1 MARKKHH
8 EDHENHERWLVSYA
22 DFITLLFAFFVVMYS
37 ISQINEGKY
46 RVLSDALLQAFKP
59 EGHAPT
65 AVQPPSDQHGANTG
79 VPSGLIPRLPMKRG
93 DDPVKRAK
101 RERMQNIARDVLK
114 ALEPLVKEGQV
125 RVTESARGI
134 AVEINASVLFKSA
147 QAVLEPNSV
156 RALAAVAQVLSR
168 TDNAIEIEGHTDRE
182 PISTS
187 QFPSNWELSG
197 ARASSVVRLF
207 IDAGVAPQRLVAS
220 GYADTRPVD
229 SNNTP
234 EGRAR
239 NRRVTVMI
247 HADQGEPEAPVSAPP
262 PVGTPE
268 VPAPVNPSD
277 AASGEGRPVQPSPAN
292 VPLPAGR

>member
-1 MARKKHH
+1 MARKKHD
-8 EDHENHERWLVSYA
+8 EEHENHERWLVSYA

-37 ISQINEGKY
+37 ISQVNEGKY

-65 AVQPPSDQHGANTG
+65 SIQPPSNQHGANTG

-93 DDPVKRAK
+93 DDPVKRA
-101 RERMQNIARDVLK
+101 RQQRMQEIARDVLK

-147 QAVLEPNSV
+147 QATLEPESI
-156 RALAAVAQVLSR
+156 RALTAVAQVLAR

-182 PISTS
+182 PISTAK
-187 QFPSNWELSG
+187 FPSNWELSG

-207 IDAGVAPQRLVAS
+207 IDSGVAPQRLVAS

-229 SNNTP
+229 DNDTLA
-234 EGRAR
+234 GRAR

-247 HADQGEPEAPVSAPP
+247 HADQGEPGSPLSVLPTNAAPAGETGSA
-262 PVGTPE
+262 GEDQTA
-268 VPAPVNPSD
+268 PAP
-277 AASGEGRPVQPSPAN
+277 
-292 VPLPAGR
+292 AGQ